1 MKQRRLSKEEHFA
14 TRPLWEEIFTE
25 DDKQFLDY
33 YYSCKTK
40 ENEIYVVEEEEK
52 LCSML
57 HLNPYMISVNN
68 KEKMLHYI
76 VAVATKEAY
85 RGRGYMAALLKR
97 SAGEM
102 YQRQEPFTFLMPA
115 AEAIY
120 APHGFRFIYRQTVY
134 DVPEEEIQEV
144 KYPGKTT
151 IRYAREEECGKMAAF
166 AEQLLG
172 KEDVVR
178 AKRTDAYYQMLL
190 KEQKSENG
198 GILLFEEEGSLA
210 GMVLVASDGRRM
222 EVREPL
228 FERPELLSGL
238 LSWMKEKNV
247 EEAKIAGIP
256 KHIDAWMQVNLKTA
270 GRRQIPVIMARIIH
284 LKTFLECLTAEVD
297 FTEVFQVKDRML
309 RENTGTWKITGKENS
324 YIRAEKI
331 SEEAGDDAYGIEDL
345 TVRCFGCRA
354 EETEGTKEKKE
365 NLFLRNIRPLCP
377 VFLNEIV

>member
-1 MKQRRLSKEEHFA
+1 
-14 TRPLWEEIFTE
+14 
-25 DDKQFLDY
+25 
-33 YYSCKTK
+33 
-40 ENEIYVVEEEEK
+40 
-52 LCSML
+52 
-57 HLNPYMISVNN
+57 MISVNN

-76 VAVATKEAY
+76 VAVATKQAY

-151 IRYAREEECGKMAAF
+151 IRYAREEECGEMAVF

-198 GILLFEEEGSLA
+198 GILLFEEEGRLL
-210 GMVLVASDGRRM
+210 MEDG
-222 EVREPL
+222 
-228 FERPELLSGL
+228 
-238 LSWMKEKNV
+238 
-247 EEAKIAGIP
+247 
-256 KHIDAWMQVNLKTA
+256 
-270 GRRQIPVIMARIIH
+270 
-284 LKTFLECLTAEVD
+284 
-297 FTEVFQVKDRML
+297 
-309 RENTGTWKITGKENS
+309 WK
-324 YIRAEKI
+324 
-331 SEEAGDDAYGIEDL
+331 
-345 TVRCFGCRA
+345 
-354 EETEGTKEKKE
+354 
-365 NLFLRNIRPLCP
+365 
-377 VFLNEIV
+377 